1 MVLENLT
8 VPIAGNLGNGTDISY
23 WLLAIIISFF
33 VFLLMKGFEIPKTY
47 AGISSLVVTI
57 FLLEFVLKALFGAL
71 HIPLSFG
78 TFVVDIPLYQKIT
91 LSSGVMG
98 MKFLGFVFDFGL
110 VKTIGLPYFDSF
122 MAASNFVP
130 TAVPINNVFDLILS
144 AISSPFNF
152 FVFLYTSIDSLLEYV
167 FFFYFFT
174 AIIIL
179 FCDLVGANTQKWE
192 PLAYLMAAIP
202 VLAYNFFVSN
212 PVQEYGI
219 AIPEM
224 QKLFYFLNN
233 ADMFSKIMFI
243 GTLLISF
250 FLVMQILAAAFSL
263 FYGIGESTIKPD
275 WASKQWQMNTQGM
288 GFMYTLAFAIMYA
301 MHQYAWYIFFP
312 AMIFYSMFKK
322 FSGGAMD
329 IVKEHNERQE
339 MADYVGGLV
348 SKSNPDAPVQKGD
361 SEGTNIVFWL
371 VFIVLLGVIVYG
383 LIQLKWMPFL

>member
-8 VPIAGNLGNGTDISY
+8 APVGTTLTTDISY

-71 HIPLSFG
+71 NIPLSFG
-78 TFVVDIPLYQKIT
+78 TFVVDIPFYQKIT
-91 LSSGVMG
+91 LTSGVMG

-110 VKTIGLPYFDSF
+110 VKTIGLPYYESF
-122 MAASNFVP
+122 MATSGFVP
-130 TAVPINNVFDLILS
+130 TTVPINNVFDLIVS
-144 AISSPFNF
+144 AVSSPFNF

-167 FFFYFFT
+167 FFYFFFM

-179 FCDLVGANTQKWE
+179 VTDLVGANTQKWE
-192 PLAYLMAAIP
+192 SLAFLLAAIP
-202 VLAYNFFVSN
+202 VLVYNISISN

-224 QKLFYFLNN
+224 QKLFYFLNH
-233 ADMFSKIMFI
+233 ADTFSIIMFG

-250 FLVMQILAAAFSL
+250 LLVMQILAAAFSL

-301 MHQYAWYIFFP
+301 MHQYAWYVFFP
-312 AMIFYSMFKK
+312 AMIFYSVFKK
-322 FSGGAMD
+322 FSSGAMD
-329 IVKEHNERQE
+329 VVKEHNERQE
-339 MADYVGGLV
+339 MVDYVGGLV
-348 SKSNPDAPVQKGD
+348 AKSNPDAPVQKGD
-361 SEGTNIVFWL
+361 SEGTNILFWL
-371 VFIVLLGVIVYG
+371 VFVVLLGVIVYG
-383 LIQLKWMPFL
+383 LIQLKWVPFL

>member
-8 VPIAGNLGNGTDISY
+8 APVGTALTTDISY

-33 VFLLMKGFEIPKTY
+33 VFLLMKGFDIPRSY
-47 AGISSLVVTI
+47 AGISSLVVTV

-71 HIPLSFG
+71 NIPLNFG
-78 TFVVDIPLYQKIT
+78 TFVVDIPFYQKIT
-91 LSSGVMG
+91 LTSGVMG

-110 VKTIGLPYFDSF
+110 VKTIGLPYYESF
-122 MAASNFVP
+122 MATSGFVP
-130 TAVPINNVFDLILS
+130 TAVPINNVFDLIVS

-152 FVFLYTSIDSLLEYV
+152 FVFLYTSTDSLLEYL
-167 FFFYFFT
+167 FFFFFFLA
-174 AIIIL
+174 AIILIT
-179 FCDLVGANTQKWE
+179 DLVGANTEKWE
-192 PLAYLMAAIP
+192 PLSFLLAAIP
-202 VLAYNFFVSN
+202 VLAYNIYISN

-233 ADMFSKIMFI
+233 ADMFSKIVFTF
-243 GTLLISF
+243 TLLASF
-250 FLVMQILAAAFSL
+250 FLVMQILAAAFSF

-301 MHQYAWYIFFP
+301 MHQYAWYVFFP
-312 AMIFYSMFKK
+312 AMIFYSIFKK
-322 FSGGAMD
+322 FSSGAMD
-329 IVKEHNERQE
+329 VVKEHNERQE

-348 SKSNPDAPVQKGD
+348 AKSNPDAPVQKGD
-361 SEGTNIVFWL
+361 SEGTNILFWL
-371 VFIVLLGVIVYG
+371 VFVVLLGVIMYG
-383 LIQLKWMPFL
+383 LIQLKWVPFI